1 MAILRRFM
9 GIFLFLHD
17 GGELSFSLREEP
29 RLRNK
34 EALTPIRA
42 YLAGSPDIEAW
53 SVAEIHKVF

>member
-1 MAILRRFM
+1 M
-9 GIFLFLHD
+9 GIFLFLHA
-17 GGELSFSLREEP
+17 GGELSFSLREET

-42 YLAGSPDIEAW
+42 YLAGNPDIEAW